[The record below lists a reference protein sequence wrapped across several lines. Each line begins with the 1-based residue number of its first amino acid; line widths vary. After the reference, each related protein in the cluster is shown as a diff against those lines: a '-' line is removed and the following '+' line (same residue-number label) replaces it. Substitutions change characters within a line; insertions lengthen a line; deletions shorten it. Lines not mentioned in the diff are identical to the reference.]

1 MRVPGRYDSSLV
13 AALAEFLDD
22 IIWANHIFPFVFDT
36 VKGCWLVLSCISS
49 VEWSKFTMH
58 YARIWSRIISD
69 KLVDGDRTERERER
83 RRSSHIVE

>member
-1 MRVPGRYDSSLV
+1 M

-36 VKGCWLVLSCISS
+36 VKGWLVFIAFPQ
-49 VEWSKFTMH
+49 WSKFTMH

-69 KLVDGDRTERERER
+69 KPVDGDRTERERERER